1 MIIDEVL
8 YERFWNGE
16 KTAADEL
23 VHRHGD
29 MLVLFLNSYVKD
41 IHEAEDLMIE
51 AFAQMFV
58 RRRSVSEDGS
68 FRAYLY
74 KTARRLAGNAIK
86 KHRVYIWIGRTSFR
100 AAGGGSG

>member
-41 IHEAEDLMIE
+41 IHEAEDLMS
-51 AFAQMFV
+51 
-58 RRRSVSEDGS
+58 RRTV
-68 FRAYLY
+68 
-74 KTARRLAGNAIK
+74 
-86 KHRVYIWIGRTSFR
+86 RVYVSAVLFL
-100 AAGGGSG
+100 ALKAVMFSLCKVE